1 MKKNRF
7 SAYVSSILL
16 LAVLTSCSNKPL
28 GIEVCPDVAFLDGL
42 DQMTFFKDETSADI
56 SNVLFSSKMKQLDFD
71 CSFGAEGA
79 EVEVTFTTESRLA
92 LVKKETLVEVA
103 YFIAAVNPNGKILAK
118 RAFNTDILFSPKKLI
133 VIQEETVNPFF
144 PSRTGNDFTGYKV
157 LIGFQLTKNQVNF
170 NLQNR
175 RLIN

>member
-16 LAVLTSCSNKPL
+16 LAVLTSCSNKPV
-28 GIEVCPDVAFLDGL
+28 GIEVCPEVAFLDGL
-42 DQMTFFKDETSADI
+42 DQMTFFKDESSADI
-56 SNVLFSSKMKQLDFD
+56 SNVLFSSKMRQLDFG
-71 CSFGAEGA
+71 CSFGAKGA
-79 EVEVTFTTESRLA
+79 EVEVIFTIESRLA
-92 LVKKETLVEVA
+92 LAKKETLVEIA

-118 RAFNTDILFSPKKLI
+118 QVFDLDIPFSPKKLK
-133 VIQEETVNPFF
+133 VIQKEKVSPFF

>member
-7 SAYVSSILL
+7 SAYVLSILL

-56 SNVLFSSKMKQLDFD
+56 SNVLFSSKMKQLVFD
-71 CSFGAEGA
+71 CSFSAEGA
-79 EVEVTFTTESRLA
+79 DVEVIFTTESRLA
-92 LVKKETLVEVA
+92 LAKKETLVEVA
-103 YFIAAVNPNGKILAK
+103 YFIAAVNPDGKILTK
-118 RAFNTDILFSPKKLI
+118 RVFNIDIPFSPKKLT
-133 VIQEETVNPFF
+133 VIQEETVSPFF
-144 PSRTGNDFTGYKV
+144 PRRSGNDFTGYKV

-170 NLQNR
+170 NLRNK